1 MATAV
6 GGIAAINPGKGLG
19 ILSLG
24 SSLYD
29 VLSKLRS
36 NPLVYPSINITYDA
50 SNPLASTIAV
60 SLDTNGIRLRF
71 DGSDQRLRLIEILD
85 FNKSRLSYNGG
96 ELVRADGNAPS
107 FRSIYHKLF
116 GPTFPGEYLPDQ
128 ETYVLSYPGVAFS
141 FPIERYR
148 WDDKVDFVSLL
159 SSSSASPAVSMAI
172 YAGSSW
178 AEARNELFTRQVTT
192 PRSPLVNANS
202 ARLSTANDE
211 IELVRIHSES
221 RIELVRRHNTPFF
234 ITLNSTTA
242 QDLLAELGPPSSIY
256 RKNDHRLSIH
266 RTSSGVGQR
275 TEHHYT
281 SDYTDDTSEDQQTD
295 GDDEEEDDGTDARG
309 VSDSSDYFYNYF
321 NHGFDVFISTSSSS
335 SSATGHLATKLIL
348 HGNIPGS
355 YDFQRYRRARWTLE
369 YLDTPSYKDPLTSE
383 MTFDDIAGRL
393 REKWGVAPK
402 PMLLDRASDSPSSS
416 IELLGGFEDG
426 DSQLKSNGDT
436 FSNTELYGFPNLIF
450 EVLKNRAVCTLTV
463 F

>member
-1 MATAV
+1 M
-6 GGIAAINPGKGLG
+6 P
-19 ILSLG
+19 
-24 SSLYD
+24 
-29 VLSKLRS
+29 
-36 NPLVYPSINITYDA
+36 
-50 SNPLASTIAV
+50 
-60 SLDTNGIRLRF
+60 
-71 DGSDQRLRLIEILD
+71 E
-85 FNKSRLSYNGG
+85 
-96 ELVRADGNAPS
+96 
-107 FRSIYHKLF
+107 
-116 GPTFPGEYLPDQ
+116 Q

-141 FPIERYR
+141 FPIERYK

-159 SSSSASPAVSMAI
+159 SSSNAQPATGMAI

-178 AEARNELFTRQVTT
+178 AEARNELFTRAVTT

-211 IELVRIHSES
+211 IDLIRIHSES
-221 RIELVRRHNTPFF
+221 RIELVRRHNNPFY

-242 QDLLAELGPPSSIY
+242 QDLVAELGPPSSIY

-266 RTSSGVGQR
+266 RTSSGMGQR

-295 GDDEEEDDGTDARG
+295 GEEDDDVDTDARG
-309 VSDSSDYFYNYF
+309 TSATSDYFYNYF
-321 NHGFDVFISTSSSS
+321 NHGFDVLISTSSSS
-335 SSATGHLATKLIL
+335 SSATSHIATKLIL

-369 YLDTPSYKDPLTSE
+369 YLDTPSFKDPLTSE
-383 MTFDDIAGRL
+383 MNFDDIAGRL
-393 REKWGVAPK
+393 REKWGVSPK

-426 DSQLKSNGDT
+426 DSQLRSNSDT